1 MSNFLQTD
9 LWPSARMRQVS
20 AETPSGSYRAAA
32 ALTPDDAALRCGL
45 WANGQA
51 AWGGGRTPGSAA
63 PENKENAP
71 PASAALDVVDVHYRS
86 RSAHR
91 CRLHMLP
98 FKQALACSS
107 TTGRWY
113 SCIKHACALCLLLND
128 NRKLGTPSAP
138 RRQTWERGQAG
149 RGGGRAGRG
158 GGRAGRAARAGRAHG
173 GLEAADGCGQ
183 RAGAPAARAALG
195 GSGPLRA
202 RRSALHV
209 GCLLV
214 TTQFNLLSWSITS
227 RHTWDRA
234 YVVVTA
240 GRDAHSR
247 RWRPC
252 WTWLRATPAHSGP
265 VSSLC
270 SCAPA
275 ARTRRQPC
283 LPPRERTGTV
293 AMWLCVNVSS

>member
-1 MSNFLQTD
+1 MSSFLQTD

-128 NRKLGTPSAP
+128 NQEARYAECAP
-138 RRQTWERGQAG
+138 ASNVG
-149 RGGGRAGRG
+149 
-158 GGRAGRAARAGRAHG
+158 ARAGWARWRARW
-173 GLEAADGCGQ
+173 ARW
-183 RAGAPAARAALG
+183 RASWPSCAGWARAWRP
-195 GSGPLRA
+195 GSSRWMWPARRRA
-202 RRSALHV
+202 RRPGRAWRIRAVARSP
-209 GCLLV
+209 
-214 TTQFNLLSWSITS
+214 LSLAC
-227 RHTWDRA
+227 RLPA
-234 YVVVTA
+234 
-240 GRDAHSR
+240 RDD
-247 RWRPC
+247 
-252 WTWLRATPAHSGP
+252 TI
-265 VSSLC
+265 
-270 SCAPA
+270 
-275 ARTRRQPC
+275 
-283 LPPRERTGTV
+283 
-293 AMWLCVNVSS
+293 